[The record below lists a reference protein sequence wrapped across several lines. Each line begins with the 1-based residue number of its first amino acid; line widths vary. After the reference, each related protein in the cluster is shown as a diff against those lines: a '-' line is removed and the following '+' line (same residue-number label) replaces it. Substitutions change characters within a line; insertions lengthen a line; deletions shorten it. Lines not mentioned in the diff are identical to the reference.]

1 MPEVSVVA
9 MGVGL
14 NKLIALC
21 SDNNLRIWDCQTTA
35 SLKGIAIERVGQPTC
50 LAFSK

>member
-1 MPEVSVVA
+1 MSECIKAGNIVNYVKYKMPEVSVVA

-21 SDNNLRIWDCQTTA
+21 SDNNLRIWDC
-35 SLKGIAIERVGQPTC
+35 
-50 LAFSK
+50 